1 MTGGLTGCLAE
12 RAYLARRY
20 RIRGLLLSSILCL
33 AGAVPLSAAE
43 PDRAATE
50 AALEEITTRLNDLNV
65 WLGSAERKRAQWQR
79 EIQSSDRE
87 VARLNREVDAAAEA
101 LAEVRAELAEL
112 RREQAQLNEQRARQA
127 RHIADHL
134 ASAYRM
140 SGEDFIKLVLN
151 QRSPETLDRMVRYH
165 RYFTAA
171 RMQSLQTYRDLLAQL
186 DENRAALEDRAE
198 KAEQRQAALAR
209 EQQRLVAKR
218 DERKALLDRLA
229 AEAKDKEAER
239 RRLQADQERL
249 ENLLAELERRSQ
261 ALDGRGFAERK
272 GALPWPLTGRVRN
285 AFGQPRAEGRL
296 TWHGL
301 LVEADEGAPVAA
313 VFRGQ
318 VVFADWLRGFGL
330 LTIVDHGSGY
340 MTLYG
345 HADVLT
351 KRVGDWVES
360 GEVIARAGRSGG
372 LGSSG
377 LYFEVR
383 HQGQAAD
390 PIVWLTGR

>member
-1 MTGGLTGCLAE
+1 MTAFEGLIS
-12 RAYLARRY
+12 ARTAAR
-20 RIRGLLLSSILCL
+20 LLLVSLLTL
-33 AGAVPLSAAE
+33 AGSGVVLAAE
-43 PDRAATE
+43 QNRAATE
-50 AALEEITTRLNDLNV
+50 AALEKITARLNDLNV
-65 WLGSAERKRAQWQR
+65 WLNSAERKRAAWQR
-79 EIQSSDRE
+79 EIQASDRE
-87 VARLNREVDAAAEA
+87 VARLSREVEAASSA
-101 LAEVRAELAEL
+101 LVQVRNELDEL
-112 RREQAQLNEQRARQA
+112 RLEQVRLEEQRAEQA
-127 RHIADHL
+127 RHITNHL

-140 SGEDFIKLVLN
+140 SGEDLIKLLLD
-151 QRSPETLDRMVRYH
+151 QQSPQTLDRMMRYH

-171 RMQSLQTYRDLLAQL
+171 RMQSLEDYRRTLTRLE
-186 DENRAALEDRAE
+186 ENRAALQARAE
-198 KAEQRQAALAR
+198 QAQERQRALER
-209 EQQRLVAKR
+209 EQQSLVAKR
-218 DERKALLDRLA
+218 DERRALLARLA
-229 AEAKDKEAER
+229 AEAEDKEAER
-239 RRLQADQERL
+239 RRLEEDQQRL
-249 ENLLAELERRSQ
+249 ETLLAELKLRAQ
-261 ALDGRGFAERK
+261 ALDGRAFAERK

-296 TWHGL
+296 IWHGL
-301 LVEADEGAPVAA
+301 LVEAEEGAPVTA
-313 VFRGQ
+313 VFRGR

-372 LGSSG
+372 VGSTG

-390 PIVWLTGR
+390 PIVWLTRR